1 MSLTSYRAALPRD
14 INGVLLK
21 KGKAKNINS
30 KNNKASSF
38 YIIYLY

>member
-1 MSLTSYRAALPRD
+1 
-14 INGVLLK
+14 LLK